1 MKIGRTAATA
11 ALLAIAVAS
20 AAAGP
25 AVAQQARSA
34 ARAGSP
40 RAVAERILAS
50 LARKDADAF
59 TADVHPEA
67 LAAFRANVIRI
78 LEQSATPDQRA
89 QGLQFFGGAKSI
101 EELKKMP
108 ADRVFS
114 SYMRGVFARMSARGP
129 LQVTNS
135 IVGEVPEGQSLVH
148 VVYRARVTQGNE
160 SVVNV
165 TLMSLRRT
173 PGGWK
178 AQLEGDLQGL
188 AGPRGPAPR

>member
-1 MKIGRTAATA
+1 MKTRPAATRA
-11 ALLAIAVAS
+11 GLSALLLSGVLS
-20 AAAGP
+20 AP
-25 AVAQQARSA
+25 LPAQQSRPQ

-40 RAVAERILAS
+40 RAVAERVLAS

-67 LAAFRANVIRI
+67 LVAFRSNVVRI

-101 EELKKMP
+101 DELRKLP

-114 SYMRGVFARMSARGP
+114 AYMRGVFARMSARGP
-129 LQVTNS
+129 VQVTNS
-135 IVGEVPEGQSLVH
+135 IVGEVAEGESLVH
-148 VVYRARVTQGNE
+148 VVYRARVTQGGQ

-165 TLMSLRRT
+165 AVLTLRRT

-188 AGPRGPAPR
+188 AGPQGGASR